1 MNEKDEELKEDTENS
16 VDGGTHTPNSET
28 DNTKASVEGIEEDN
42 GENLNQ
48 DKKCDDDEPT
58 DENSNDEPTEKNSD
72 DKILTEKNPTEKNSG
87 NENSTEK
94 KPSVEPTEKM
104 FTQSQVNELVGRVRQ
119 EAREAAM
126 KQLLE
131 RYGVDTEDNLNTM
144 FGNGQRYELLDENYR
159 GLETKYGDAMTENAL
174 LKSQIVPGRWDDV
187 KAILNSKGLEITPEN
202 IAYEMQTHPEWK
214 GQDEITPS
222 PAINKIDKLGDNT
235 LEKPTQESDFD
246 LAMRLMGVS
255 R

>member
-1 MNEKDEELKEDTENS
+1 MNEKDEELKKADTETEI
-16 VDGGTHTPNSET
+16 VDNGTETEAETSDRSEVEAKGGTHTPNSET
-28 DNTKASVEGIEEDN
+28 DNTKASVEGSKND
-42 GENLNQ
+42 GEVETH
-48 DKKCDDDEPT
+48 EPSET
-58 DENSNDEPTEKNSD
+58 RGPSEK
-72 DKILTEKNPTEKNSG
+72 T
-87 NENSTEK
+87 
-94 KPSVEPTEKM
+94 
-104 FTQSQVNELVGRVRQ
+104 FTQSQVNDLVGRVRQ

-131 RYGVDTEDNLNTM
+131 RYGVDTEDNLNAM

-187 KAILNSKGLEITPEN
+187 KAILNSKGLEITPDN
-202 IAYEMQTHPEWK
+202 IALEMQTHPEWK
-214 GQDEITPS
+214 GEEEAIPT
-222 PAINKIDKLGDNT
+222 PAINKIDKLGDDT
-235 LEKPTQESDFD
+235 LETQEQESDYD

>member
-1 MNEKDEELKEDTENS
+1 MNEKDEELKEGTENS
-16 VDGGTHTPNSET
+16 VDGGTHTPSSET

-48 DKKCDDDEPT
+48 NEQCDG
-58 DENSNDEPTEKNSD
+58 ENSNGEPNEKKPSCEPTEKISNENNQ
-72 DKILTEKNPTEKNSG
+72 TEKN
-87 NENSTEK
+87 
-94 KPSVEPTEKM
+94 PTEKM

-214 GQDEITPS
+214 GQDEVTPS

>member
-1 MNEKDEELKEDTENS
+1 MNEKDEELKKAETETETETEQNDE
-16 VDGGTHTPNSET
+16 VEAEGGTHTPNSET
-28 DNTKASVEGIEEDN
+28 DNTKASVEGSEETHGLN
-42 GENLNQ
+42 ETHEKETRGPENEVGPR
-48 DKKCDDDEPT
+48 EP
-58 DENSNDEPTEKNSD
+58 SEK
-72 DKILTEKNPTEKNSG
+72 T
-87 NENSTEK
+87 
-94 KPSVEPTEKM
+94 

-159 GLETKYGDAMTENAL
+159 GLETRYGDAMTENAL

-187 KAILNSKGLEITPEN
+187 KAILNSKGLEITPDN
-202 IAYEMQTHPEWK
+202 IAVEMQTHPEWK
-214 GQDEITPS
+214 GEEEAIPT
-222 PAINKIDKLGDNT
+222 PAISKIDKLGDDT
-235 LEKPTQESDFD
+235 LETQEQESDYD

-255 R
+255 RQ

>member
-48 DKKCDDDEPT
+48 DEKCDDEPIGEPA
-58 DENSNDEPTEKNSD
+58 ENSNDE
-72 DKILTEKNPTEKNSG
+72 LTEK
-87 NENSTEK
+87 NSTEK
-94 KPSVEPTEKM
+94 KPSGESTEKM

>member
-48 DKKCDDDEPT
+48 DEKCDDEPT
-58 DENSNDEPTEKNSD
+58 GEPTENSNDESNEKIS
-72 DKILTEKNPTEKNSG
+72 TEKNPA
-87 NENSTEK
+87 EK